1 MTARSE
7 VHAVEEPMAVVRV
20 FLGLCTS
27 AFLADM
33 QWERPWL
40 VLPVWRAV
48 PVCCFS
54 GSVGV
59 E

>member
-1 MTARSE
+1 
-7 VHAVEEPMAVVRV
+7 MAVVRV